1 MKVAVLG
8 GTGRTGSLLVD
19 DLLERG
25 QQVVMLVRDA
35 KKAAMVAD
43 RVTLIEG
50 DVRDPDAVA
59 RTIDGA
65 NAIASALGPVGKDA
79 TLLRD
84 TAGIVTSAMAEAH
97 ISRYVGISVAGLTL
111 PADRK
116 RPRDKVISWLLNRL
130 GGELAKDKIEEYSA
144 WAHSGLD
151 WTLARV
157 PRLIDGPLS
166 ELDVDPHVSGRRTTL
181 TRANLARFLCD
192 AVVDGRYSRSAPFLS
207 DR

>member
-1 MKVAVLG
+1 
-8 GTGRTGSLLVD
+8 
-19 DLLERG
+19 
-25 QQVVMLVRDA
+25 
-35 KKAAMVAD
+35 
-43 RVTLIEG
+43 
-50 DVRDPDAVA
+50 
-59 RTIDGA
+59 
-65 NAIASALGPVGKDA
+65 
-79 TLLRD
+79 
-84 TAGIVTSAMAEAH
+84 MAEAH

-130 GGELAKDKIEEYSA
+130 GGELANDKIEEYSA

-192 AVVDGRYSRSAPFLS
+192 AVVEGGYSRAAPFVS